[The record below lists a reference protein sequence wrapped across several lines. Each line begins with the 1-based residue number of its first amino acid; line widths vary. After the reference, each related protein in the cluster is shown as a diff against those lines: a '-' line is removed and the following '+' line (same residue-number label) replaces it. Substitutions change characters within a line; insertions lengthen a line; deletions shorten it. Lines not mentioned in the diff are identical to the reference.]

1 MSHNQSAI
9 DGNTKRIVWAIL
21 LNIFIT
27 IVQIV
32 GGILSGSLS
41 LLSDALHNFSDAVA
55 LLLSGF
61 AYRISQKPHTHRYT
75 FGYKRAEILAAAFNA
90 FVLVAIGVLLIKE
103 AIDRFF
109 VGETPSGMM
118 MVVVGLFGL
127 LGNIGGVLLL
137 HSNIHNNLNFR
148 SAYLHL
154 LSDAVSSIAIVIGGV
169 CILFW
174 NLSWIDPLLTI
185 LIALYVSWES
195 FDILRN
201 AVRIIMMA
209 APAELSL
216 EYISNDIASLPGV
229 HNVHHAH
236 LWQLSDT
243 DIHFEAHVCV
253 PDMTV
258 SETQQLLDSIESVLL
273 SKYSIRHV
281 TIQFEV
287 DKCTSSELIY
297 ESRQTHD

>member
-1 MSHNQSAI
+1 MSHIHNSPER
-9 DGNTKRIVWAIL
+9 NSKRIFWAIF

-27 IVQIV
+27 IVQII

-55 LLLSGF
+55 LFLSGF
-61 AYRISQKPHTHRYT
+61 AYRISQKPHTHHYT

-103 AIDRFF
+103 AIQRFF
-109 VGETPSGMM
+109 VADVPSGMI
-118 MVVVGLFGL
+118 MVTIGTFGL

-137 HSNIHNNLNFR
+137 HSNISTNLNFR

-154 LSDAVSSIAIVIGGV
+154 LSDAVSSVAIVIGGV
-169 CILFW
+169 FIYFW
-174 NLSWIDPLLTI
+174 NISWIDPFLTL

-195 FDILRN
+195 IDILKHT
-201 AVRIIMMA
+201 VRIIMMA
-209 APAELSL
+209 APAELSIKQ
-216 EYISNDIASLPGV
+216 ISKDIASLDGIQ
-229 HNVHHAH
+229 NVHHAH
-236 LWQLSDT
+236 LWQLADN

-253 PDMTV
+253 PEMTV
-258 SETQQLLDSIESVLL
+258 SGTQPLLDAIESLL
-273 SKYSIRHV
+273 LKKYSIRHV

-287 DKCTSSELIY
+287 DKCASSELIY
-297 ESRQTHD
+297 ESRHTHD